1 MARSKADFILS
12 QRCVEERTPK
22 IGDTVVL
29 VYAEFTN
36 MAPDIGVVLHG
47 GNGVH
52 RVLTG
57 GRIVN
62 WDRQAPIY
70 VIDRNWI

>member
-12 QRCVEERTPK
+12 QPFVEERTPE

-36 MAPDIGVVLHG
+36 KAPDIGVLIPG
-47 GNGVH
+47 GNDH
-52 RVLTG
+52 Y
-57 GRIVN
+57 RILIGERIIL

-70 VIDRNWI
+70 VIDKNWV